1 MGTFNGKRDRGFV
14 YKYAPGDDLI
24 VSKGEFICYTHS
36 WEDRFAFCDDW
47 ELQIE
52 DGIDILLRNLMAV
65 YDDR

>member
-36 WEDRFAFCDDW
+36 WEDRFAFCDD
-47 ELQIE
+47 
-52 DGIDILLRNLMAV
+52 
-65 YDDR
+65 